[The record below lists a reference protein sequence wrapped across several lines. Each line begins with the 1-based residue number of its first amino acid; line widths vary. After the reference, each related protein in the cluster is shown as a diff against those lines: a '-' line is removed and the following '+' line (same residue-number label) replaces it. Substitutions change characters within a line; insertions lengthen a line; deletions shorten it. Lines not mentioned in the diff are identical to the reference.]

1 VSRTARAVLF
11 ASLLAA
17 HGAAAEAPAS
27 PLGSPEQAVAT
38 RAADPW
44 FRSGQAAVAAARA
57 RAPNAGRAKNVILF
71 VGDGMSPTTVTA
83 ARIRAGQLAGG
94 TGEESLLAFERL
106 PFLALAK
113 TYNTDAQ
120 VPDSAGTM
128 TAMVSGVKTK
138 AGVLGLSDLSV
149 IGDAGTLAASRVPTL
164 FEEAEARGLATGI
177 VTTTRVTHATPAACY
192 AHIPERDWESD
203 ADLPDAARAAGVP
216 DIARQLV
223 ELTGDG
229 IEVVLGGGRAQFL
242 PATQPDPEEP
252 AARGARKD
260 GRDLVAEWRKR
271 HPEGAFVWNRAQLEA
286 LDLAK
291 TGRILGLFEPSH
303 MEYEH
308 DRAQD
313 RAGEPSL
320 TELTT
325 AALRVL
331 SRSSRGFVL
340 MVEAGRIDHAHHANN
355 AYRALGETLELA
367 RAVEAALALTKR
379 DETLVVVTADHGHTF
394 TLAGYPK
401 RGNPI
406 LGLVVPPGSDAPL
419 EDAAGRPYAAL
430 SYATGPGNAGAS
442 DTQPAG
448 PKRYP
453 HQPARFSPAAGRADL
468 AGVDPAA
475 PDHLQD
481 ALVPLSSGA
490 HSGED
495 VAIYAGGPGAEL
507 FSGVQEQH
515 FVYHALVSALG
526 WTSGDVRPDVKTR
539 GRIAPF

>member
-1 VSRTARAVLF
+1 VIRAAGPPLAHRVIR
-11 ASLLAA
+11 AAGPPLLALLLVA
-17 HGAAAEAPAS
+17 HGTAAEPGS
-27 PLGSPEQAVAT
+27 PLGSAERALST
-38 RAADPW
+38 RAADAW
-44 FRSGQAAVAAARA
+44 FHSGQWAVGAARA
-57 RAPNAGRAKNVILF
+57 RAPKQGRAKNVILF
-71 VGDGMSPTTVTA
+71 VGDGMGPTTVTA
-83 ARIRAGQLAGG
+83 ARIRAGQLAGMS
-94 TGEESLLAFERL
+94 GEENLLSFERL

-138 AGVLGLSDLSV
+138 AGVLGLSDLST
-149 IGDAGTLAASRVPTL
+149 IDDASTVPASRVPTL

-177 VTTTRVTHATPAACY
+177 VTTARVTHATPGACY
-192 AHIPERDWESD
+192 AHVPQRDWESD
-203 ADLPDAARAAGVP
+203 ADLSPAARAAGLP

-223 ELTGDG
+223 EFDAGDG

-252 AARGARKD
+252 GARGARQD

-271 HPEGAFVWNRAQLEA
+271 HSQGAFVWSRPQLEA
-286 LDLAK
+286 LDLAE
-291 TGRILGLFEPSH
+291 TERVLGLFEPSH

-308 DRAQD
+308 DRPKD

-320 TELTT
+320 TELTA

-331 SRSSRGFVL
+331 SRSPRGFVL

-355 AYRALGETLELA
+355 AFRALGETLELA
-367 RAVEAALALTKR
+367 RAVETALALTKR
-379 DETLVVVTADHGHTF
+379 EETLVVVTADHGHTF

-406 LGLVVPPGSDAPL
+406 LGLVVPPGREEPL
-419 EDAAGRPYAAL
+419 RDLTGRPWAAL
-430 SYATGPGNAGAS
+430 SYGTGPGYVGKS
-442 DTQPAG
+442 DQQPAG
-448 PKRYP
+448 AKRFP
-453 HQPARFSPAAGRADL
+453 HQPSRVSPSAGRPDL
-468 AGVDPAA
+468 SAVDPTA
-475 PDHLQD
+475 PDHLQE
-481 ALVPLSSGA
+481 ALVPLASGA

-507 FSGVQEQH
+507 FQGVQEQH
-515 FVYHALVSALG
+515 FVYHAIVAALG
-526 WTSGDVRPDVKTR
+526 W
-539 GRIAPF
+539 